1 MRGNGGPSLLVSS
14 GIKSVLRNFNS
25 IHLRVIFVLYCAS
38 LYAGFPCPFATDLAQ
53 VLGESSER

>member
-1 MRGNGGPSLLVSS
+1 MEVLPP
-14 GIKSVLRNFNS
+14 SVLRNFNS